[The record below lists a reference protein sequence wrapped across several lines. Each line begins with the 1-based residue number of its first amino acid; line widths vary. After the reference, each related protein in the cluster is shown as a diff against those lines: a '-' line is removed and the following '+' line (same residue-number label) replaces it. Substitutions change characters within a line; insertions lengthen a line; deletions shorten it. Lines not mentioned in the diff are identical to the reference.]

1 MGNITGAGS
10 SPPIPKSQLIRIL
23 KRARKLGL
31 RRMLLLKKENMEARL
46 PIYKVDAQK
55 YRHAIFEGMQAQQKM
70 CQDTV
75 LEICNEQNVTTDS
88 FTSSLRNHMMDPEV
102 NELFLSFQTISGDIC
117 ENYPVP
123 EEFDIDKLKEG
134 MRIQIR
140 EFASYPINDASTSII
155 AQIAACDEVFQV
167 LGIDEISFGALAI
180 KFEKSTDEELA
191 QLKEEWNKASKFD
204 LNLVRPNPS

>member
-46 PIYKVDAQK
+46 PFYKVDAQK

-102 NELFLSFQTISGDIC
+102 N
-117 ENYPVP
+117 
-123 EEFDIDKLKEG
+123 
-134 MRIQIR
+134 
-140 EFASYPINDASTSII
+140 
-155 AQIAACDEVFQV
+155 
-167 LGIDEISFGALAI
+167 
-180 KFEKSTDEELA
+180 
-191 QLKEEWNKASKFD
+191 
-204 LNLVRPNPS
+204 